1 MRVGRQ
7 IASTADSSAW
17 WLADWLLFGESHF
30 SDRYRKAIDE
40 TSLDYQTL
48 RNYAWVGRHFDRSR
62 RRDRLSFQHH
72 SEVAALPRE
81 EQDLWLDRAERGGWS
96 RTEMRRQ
103 LRAHRKAGLDPA
115 EQSTELRLEVSTQ
128 QLQRWL
134 LAAGASALD
143 VTDWAVR
150 ILDSFAR

>member
-1 MRVGRQ
+1 L
-7 IASTADSSAW
+7 TTESSAW

-62 RRDRLSFQHH
+62 RRARLSFQHH
-72 SEVAALPRE
+72 AEVAALPSD

-96 RTEMRRQ
+96 RTELRRQ
-103 LRAHRKAGLDPA
+103 LRAHRNNGLDPA
-115 EQSTELRLEVSTQ
+115 EQPVELRLELSSQ
-128 QLQRWL
+128 QWQRWL
-134 LAAGASALD
+134 MAAGASALE

-150 ILDSFAR
+150 ILDAIAR